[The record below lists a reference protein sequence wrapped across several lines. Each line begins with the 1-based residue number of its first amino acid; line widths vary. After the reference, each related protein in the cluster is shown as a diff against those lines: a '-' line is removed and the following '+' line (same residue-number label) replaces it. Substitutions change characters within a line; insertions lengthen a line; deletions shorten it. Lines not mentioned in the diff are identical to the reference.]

1 MAVRDHAM
9 LNTIESVGRIRWP
22 NPLAES
28 VGRIRWPNPLAESVG
43 RIRWPNPL
51 AESVGRIRWPVS
63 PPFSSGVVASVVA
76 SYCSLRMPAGK
87 PFPLAEHI
95 EDECEN
101 RIKGALKGTPISCC
115 CPCVPAISRI
125 GMRDIFVRRVGLQ
138 PTGVCMTHSAA
149 NVSECTIRT
158 SP

>member
-9 LNTIESVGRIRWP
+9 LNTID
-22 NPLAES
+22 
-28 VGRIRWPNPLAESVG
+28 SVG

-101 RIKGALKGTPISCC
+101 RIKGTLKATPISCC

-125 GMRDIFVRRVGLQ
+125 GMRNIFVLISPFGGWDSSQIVSTHHTNKPFPSPFDVALQ
-138 PTGVCMTHSAA
+138 V
-149 NVSECTIRT
+149 
-158 SP
+158 